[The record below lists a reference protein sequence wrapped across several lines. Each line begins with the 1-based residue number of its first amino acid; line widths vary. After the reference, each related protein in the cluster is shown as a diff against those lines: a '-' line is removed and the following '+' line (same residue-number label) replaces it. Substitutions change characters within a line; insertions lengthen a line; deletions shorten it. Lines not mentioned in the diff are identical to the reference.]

1 LEGKKFQ
8 IPKQFPARVST
19 SRISDNS
26 NDIFFLKPKN
36 VDTGGRIA
44 PENYTISHNRMN
56 MRNKSFLMFAETYKV

>member
-1 LEGKKFQ
+1 LEGKNFQ

-26 NDIFFLKPKN
+26 NYPFLKPKN
-36 VDTGGRIA
+36 VDTVGRIA

-56 MRNKSFLMFAETYKV
+56 TGEINHS